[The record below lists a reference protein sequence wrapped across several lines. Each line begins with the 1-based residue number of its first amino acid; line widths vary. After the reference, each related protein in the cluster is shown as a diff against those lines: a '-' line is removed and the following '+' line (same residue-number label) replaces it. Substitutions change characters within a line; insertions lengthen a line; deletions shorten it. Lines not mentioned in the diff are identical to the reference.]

1 MPQDRSQVVWA
12 EGMALDPHHLQQ
24 ADRHHRSV
32 LQARLRALSAHG
44 WGLTALTVDEERLAN
59 GEFALLRCAG
69 ILPDGLPFDLPEM
82 GPLPEPRNVQD
93 AFDATETSLAV
104 FLALPAEQPLG
115 ANVRLDN
122 GSNRDL
128 RYVAENIR
136 IADENTGQD
145 EREIEVARPAFRI
158 GFGGEALRE
167 FTTLQVAEIE
177 RGGSGLFSMRERYIP
192 TSLSLSASSRLV
204 QMARRMLELLVA
216 RSTTLAERWQGVT
229 QQRELSPADLTVHGL
244 HLAAST
250 YVPLLNHHH
259 AIGET
264 HPEALYTT
272 LLGLAGHLSAF
283 TPGVAAAPRDF
294 PVYNHAD
301 LSTCYNALDE
311 ILQAFL
317 GGAEPKANYTRI
329 PLVLLRENLYTATP
343 DAALLERSDLFLVT
357 RSNDLAET
365 RIVDEL
371 PQLIRIASPETIEA
385 VLQRAVRAL
394 PIEHTH
400 RLPSG
405 VPMDARATYFQ
416 LRKVGPFW
424 EAIQTSGGLA
434 VFLPA
439 EFNSLEME
447 LIAA

>member
-1 MPQDRSQVVWA
+1 MPQDRSRVVWS

-24 ADRHHRSV
+24 GDRHHRSV
-32 LQARLRALSAHG
+32 LHARLRALSPYG

-69 ILPDGLPFDLPEM
+69 VLPDGLPFDLPET

-93 AFDATETSLAV
+93 AFPATEEGLSVLLAV
-104 FLALPAEQPLG
+104 PAEQPLG
-115 ANVRLDN
+115 ANVRLED
-122 GSNRDL
+122 GTSRDV
-128 RYVAENIR
+128 RYVAEVVR
-136 IADENTGQD
+136 VLDENTGQD
-145 EREIEVARPAFRI
+145 EREVEVARPAFRL

-167 FTTLQVAEIE
+167 FTALQVAEVV
-177 RGGSGLFSMRERYIP
+177 RSDSGLFALRETYIP
-192 TSLSLSASSRLV
+192 TSLSLSASARLV
-204 QMARRMLELLVA
+204 QMARRLLELLVA
-216 RSTTLAERWQGVT
+216 KSTTLAERWHGVT

-259 AIGET
+259 THSEA
-264 HPEALYTT
+264 HPEGLYTT
-272 LLGLAGHLSAF
+272 MLALAGHLSAF

-294 PVYNHAD
+294 PVYDHAN
-301 LSTCYNALDE
+301 LSSCFNALDA
-311 ILQAFL
+311 ILQALL
-317 GGAEPKANYTRI
+317 GGAAPKANYVRI
-329 PLVLLRENLYTATP
+329 PLVLQRENLYTAAP
-343 DAALLERSDLFLVT
+343 DASLLEQAQLYLVT
-357 RSNDLAET
+357 RSADLSET
-365 RIVDEL
+365 RIVEEL
-371 PQLIRIASPETIEA
+371 PQVIRIASPETIDA
-385 VLQRAVRAL
+385 VQKAAIRAL

-405 VPMDARATYFQ
+405 VPMDAQATYFQ